1 LEDGGGGAHRQLAA
15 AAGGDDSGCIQVKT
29 VFTLA
34 ESIDS
39 KETATV
45 FIVLIGA
52 TMVLEILIEGLN
64 EVI

>member
-1 LEDGGGGAHRQLAA
+1 MAA

>member
-1 LEDGGGGAHRQLAA
+1 
-15 AAGGDDSGCIQVKT
+15 VKT

-64 EVI
+64 EVHKNKPGTACTIQSK